1 MTRRTQEQWLALF
14 DEQQSSGLNN
24 TAFCK
29 TKNISPTYFSLRRSQ
44 LKPKATKADNPSS
57 AFVVA
62 RVQTHTPF
70 IEVEYRHTRLK
81 LPASLSATWLA
92 QFVLELG

>member
-1 MTRRTQEQWLALF
+1 MTKRTQEQWLALF

-24 TAFCK
+24 TEFCK
-29 TKNISPTYFSLRRSQ
+29 TKNINPKYFSHRRSQ
-44 LKPKATKADNPSS
+44 LKPKAKKASHLSS
-57 AFVVA
+57 AFVTA
-62 RVQTHTPF
+62 RVQASVSF

-81 LPASLSATWLA
+81 LPASLSPTWLA

>member
-1 MTRRTQEQWLALF
+1 MTRRTQKQWLALF
-14 DEQQSSGLNN
+14 DEQQNSGLNN

-29 TKNISPTYFSLRRSQ
+29 TNNISPTYFSLRRSQ
-44 LKPKATKADNPSS
+44 LKPKAKKVPHLPS

-62 RVQTHTPF
+62 RVQAHVSF

-92 QFVLELG
+92 KFVLELG